1 MKVEFGNEQL
11 EILEEEDIALISAMR
26 TITKINLPYLLEDLR
41 EAKKNGEKEY
51 THNLYFTYSVGHL
64 TYDFDV
70 DVNFTFTSRWNV
82 SDAVCTLVVYD
93 NLHSS
98 LGDNIDLNKGGA
110 IEIIKHFINNNI
122 YSYAKGTI

>member
-1 MKVEFGNEQL
+1 MNVEFGNEQL

-41 EAKKNGEKEY
+41 EAKKRGEKEY
-51 THNLYFTYSVGHL
+51 THNEYFTYSVGNL

-93 NLHSS
+93 NWNSS
-98 LGDNIDLNKGGA
+98 LGDKIDLTKGGA
-110 IEIIKHFINNNI
+110 MEMIKHFINNNL
-122 YSYAKGTI
+122 YGK

>member
-41 EAKKNGEKEY
+41 DAKKRGEKEY
-51 THNLYFTYSVGHL
+51 THYEYFTYSVGHL

-70 DVNFTFTSRWNV
+70 EVNFTFTSRSN
-82 SDAVCTLVVYD
+82 
-93 NLHSS
+93 
-98 LGDNIDLNKGGA
+98 GDNIDLNKGGA
-110 IEIIKHFINNNI
+110 IEVIKTFINNNI

>member
-51 THNLYFTYSVGHL
+51 THNLYFTYSVGNL

-70 DVNFTFTSRWNV
+70 DVNFEFSTRWNV
-82 SDAVCTLVVYD
+82 TDASCTLVVYD
-93 NLHSS
+93 NWHSS
-98 LGDNIDLNKGGA
+98 LGDKIDLAKGGA
-110 IEIIKHFINNNI
+110 MGIIKTFINNNI
-122 YSYAKGTI
+122 YKFGK

>member
-51 THNLYFTYSVGHL
+51 SHNLHFTYSVGNL

-82 SDAVCTLVVYD
+82 TDAVCTLVVYD
-93 NLHSS
+93 NWNSS
-98 LGDNIDLNKGGA
+98 LGDKIALTKGGA
-110 IEIIKHFINNNI
+110 MEMIKHFINSNL
-122 YSYAKGTI
+122 YGK

>member
-41 EAKKNGEKEY
+41 EAKKRGEKEY
-51 THNLYFTYSVGHL
+51 THNLYFTYAVGNL

-70 DVNFTFTSRWNV
+70 DVTFEFSTRWIV
-82 SDAVCTLVVYD
+82 SDASCTLVVYD
-93 NLHSS
+93 NWLSS
-98 LGDNIDLNKGGA
+98 LGDKIDLAKGGA
-110 IEIIKHFINNNI
+110 MGIIKTFINNNI
-122 YSYAKGTI
+122 YKFGK

>member
-51 THNLYFTYSVGHL
+51 SHNLYFTYSVGNL

-70 DVNFTFTSRWNV
+70 DINFTFTSRWNV
-82 SDAVCTLVVYD
+82 SDAVCTLVVFD
-93 NLHSS
+93 NWHSS
-98 LGDNIDLNKGGA
+98 LGDKIDLTKGGA
-110 IEIIKHFINNNI
+110 MGIIKTFINNNI
-122 YSYAKGTI
+122 YKFGK